1 VLTGDAVKRLAMS
14 FLLLLLVAP
23 VAHAQTDGQLWGD
36 FAFQWAKSHRFVYS
50 LDLEPKVVVA
60 VPPGDPNWWA
70 LDVLPGASYVAKS
83 WLDVTGE
90 ITVGYTRQTNDE
102 NSIEVTARGG
112 LHFHLLSRDM
122 RTVVTRGPLGLEHP
136 PKRKVVLRDL
146 VRLEERNLF
155 YNSGKPTSSTW
166 RFRNRLEFQYPLN
179 RERISM
185 DGTRYL
191 TTDWE
196 WFIPLGDPSERF
208 SNRQRIRAGLGY
220 RRDARLRFEALYMW
234 SRSRDTTQE
243 SYTTTD
249 HTINLRFNWVCR

>member
-1 VLTGDAVKRLAMS
+1 MKNVAIAFLFVLIAVPPAL
-14 FLLLLLVAP
+14 
-23 VAHAQTDGQLWGD
+23 AQTDGQLWGD
-36 FAFQWAKSHRFVYS
+36 FAFQWPRTHRFLYS
-50 LDLEPKVVVA
+50 LDLEPKVLVV
-60 VPPGDPNWWA
+60 VPPGDPSWWCM
-70 LDVLPGASYVAKS
+70 DVLPGASYVLKS
-83 WLDVTGE
+83 WVDASGE
-90 ITVGYTRQTNDE
+90 MTVGYTRQTDDE
-102 NSIEVTARGG
+102 NSVEVTARGG

-122 RTVVTRGPLGLEHP
+122 RTVVTRRPLGLEHP

-146 VRLEERNLF
+146 IRVEERNF
-155 YNSGKPTSSTW
+155 YYSSGKPTSSTW
-166 RFRNRLEFQYPLN
+166 RFRNRFEFQYPLN

-196 WFIPLGDPSERF
+196 WFVPLGDPSERF

-220 RRDARLRFEALYMW
+220 RKNARFRFEALYMW

-249 HTINLRFNWVCR
+249 HTIDLRFNWVHR